1 RHRLPQR
8 RVAGALAVGL
18 ALHERATDPAERAVV
33 AEAVRTIAA
42 RETEALGGL
51 GLENAR
57 VTPYTGYA
65 HGAMGIA
72 PVLLRYGA
80 EFDDPAVHGLG
91 LRILG
96 AVLDAQ
102 EDGDRDWPRVWG
114 EPERS
119 YGWCHG
125 APGDAAGRADEQRVR
140 ARRRVPPGPGP
151 AGRADPGPRL
161 RQQPDVLPRRPGLR
175 GDRRSRAG
183 AGPRPV
189 RRGRPD
195 RCRRRRRQRRH
206 RRRPR
211 RPVSAALRRGRGA
224 VRAALRHQIRLHQQ
238 PHGRGGRTRLVR
250 PPPPGPGEPPL
261 PAALRLGPRPG
272 HDGAPTNRARIL
284 PGPAPPIHAGRT
296 ERNRHG
302 RHRHERRHRIR
313 QRRRARRARGR
324 SGLAGRGLH
333 AHHHPGHRR
342 HHRHRRRQRRDAG
355 RLPDQRLHQALLNP
369 LSRCGAGAPELVL
382 PGRPPHPPT
391 FDDGKRVPEC
401 N

>member
-1 RHRLPQR
+1 MLDPVEEQLRGGQLAEQGVSVGGMTGMAGTAYALVVARGLLDEPDAGRLGELAR
-8 RVAGALAVGL
+8 ELARCSGAEAGTDFLSGMAGALAVGL

-51 GLENAR
+51 GLEDAR

-125 APGDAAGRADEQRVR
+125 APGMLLGALMSNAYAPGAVSRPVLDRLAGLTL
-140 ARRRVPPGPGP
+140 ARGFGNNPTYCHGDLACAEIVGLGQE
-151 AGRADPGPRL
+151 L
-161 RQQPDVLPRRPGLR
+161 VPGLLGAAARPATAAATAPATASTTCIR
-175 GDRRSRAG
+175 GSSTRSWSGTGSAPTPSTRTPTASWS
-183 AGPRPV
+183 
-189 RRGRPD
+189 GRPD
-195 RCRRRRRQRRH
+195 
-206 RRRPR
+206 
-211 RPVSAALRRGRGA
+211 S
-224 VRAALRHQIRLHQQ
+224 
-238 PHGRGGRTRLVR
+238 
-250 PPPPGPGEPPL
+250 PGPSSATWTPGATL

-272 HDGAPTNRARIL
+272 HDGAL
-284 PGPAPPIHAGRT
+284 HEPGPHPAGPCTTHPR
-296 ERNRHG
+296 RKNR
-302 RHRHERRHRIR
+302 EEPSW
-313 QRRRARRARGR
+313 AT
-324 SGLAGRGLH
+324 S
-333 AHHHPGHRR
+333 P
-342 HHRHRRRQRRDAG
+342 
-355 RLPDQRLHQALLNP
+355 
-369 LSRCGAGAPELVL
+369 
-382 PGRPPHPPT
+382 
-391 FDDGKRVPEC
+391 
-401 N
+401 